1 MFGSAEAA
9 EGVQA
14 EVWLYVKSGRV
25 CKFLEKTPN
34 QCWRV
39 TKEDFDIAGD
49 VQQIWRNV
57 VFNVT
62 GRGRSTVTITAQPF
76 NSSEWKALQ
85 WKLDQY
91 NNE

>member
-25 CKFLEKTPN
+25 CKFLEKTSN

-39 TKEDFDIAGD
+39 TKEDFDTAGD

-62 GRGRSTVTITAQPF
+62 CMSGKGP
-76 NSSEWKALQ
+76 
-85 WKLDQY
+85 LDSDHHGPAF
-91 NNE
+91 

>member
-1 MFGSAEAA
+1 MLHVHTEEKHDVYAMFGSAEAA

-25 CKFLEKTPN
+25 SKN

-39 TKEDFDIAGD
+39 TKEDFDTAGD

-62 GRGRSTVTITAQPF
+62 GRGRSTVTITAQHF
-76 NSSEWKALQ
+76 NSAEW
-85 WKLDQY
+85 
-91 NNE
+91 N